1 MSRASDLANLIAS
14 GSTTIHGEAGVTSS
28 GSTGLTTNLQQGLAK
43 AWANY
48 GVGSGTVLNLNQS
61 FNVSSTSDEA
71 AGDFDFNFSNVL
83 SAIGSGYNMSARY
96 SDGTEYA
103 TQTGARVFTTHIS
116 VKCGSN
122 TTAQT
127 DHDEGSTGVLGD
139 LA

>member
-1 MSRASDLANLIAS
+1 MSTIVINELRGLDVS
-14 GSTTIHGEAGVTSS
+14 GSISVVGEGN
-28 GSTGLTTNLQQGLAK
+28 STTTNLQQGLAK
-43 AWANY
+43 AWVNY
-48 GVGSGTVLNLNQS
+48 GGDTALVVNQS

-96 SDGTEYA
+96 SNGSELA

-127 DHDEGSTGVLGD
+127 DHDEGSAGVLGD

>member
-1 MSRASDLANLIAS
+1 MASELKVDKI
-14 GSTTIHGEAGVTSS
+14 TGVTTA
-28 GSTGLTTNLQQGLAK
+28 GSIDVTGEGNSTTTNLQQGLAK

-96 SDGTEYA
+96 SDGTE
-103 TQTGARVFTTHIS
+103 
-116 VKCGSN
+116 
-122 TTAQT
+122 
-127 DHDEGSTGVLGD
+127 
-139 LA
+139 

>member
-1 MSRASDLANLIAS
+1 MASELKVDKI
-14 GSTTIHGEAGVTSS
+14 TGVTTA
-28 GSTGLTTNLQQGLAK
+28 GSIDVTGEGNSTTTNLQQGLAK

-96 SDGTEYA
+96 SDGTEFA

-122 TTAQT
+122 TTTQT
-127 DHDEGSTGVLGD
+127 DHDEGSAGVLGD

>member
-1 MSRASDLANLIAS
+1 MASELKVDKITGVATA
-14 GSTTIHGEAGVTSS
+14 GSIDVTGEGN
-28 GSTGLTTNLQQGLAK
+28 STTTNLQQGLAK